1 MANASYT
8 IDRNEANNNNK
19 LSPKPLIPKRKKRGF
34 KSILKKSI
42 LPHTILI
49 TVGFLFL
56 VPFLWLFLTSLKTAD
71 EIFAIPI
78 QWFPSEWQ
86 WTNYID
92 AIQAIPFF
100 KYIWNTVVIC
110 LFSVLGQLLS
120 APLVAYGF
128 AKLKFIG
135 RDFLFYLMMS
145 TMILPYQIT
154 MIPLYVLYTKMGI
167 VEHAPTLPL
176 ILPNFFGAA
185 FYIFLLRQFFMGIPN
200 EYSESARMD
209 GASEFR
215 IYWQIILPLSKPVLF
230 TVALLTFLGAW
241 SDYLGPLIYLNDPST
256 WTLSLG
262 LRGYI
267 GSNQID
273 WGMLMA
279 AATMFTVPIVILYF
293 FVQRQFIEGISMTGF
308 K

>member
-1 MANASYT
+1 MDQLHRCNPSY
-8 IDRNEANNNNK
+8 
-19 LSPKPLIPKRKKRGF
+19 S
-34 KSILKKSI
+34 
-42 LPHTILI
+42 
-49 TVGFLFL
+49 
-56 VPFLWLFLTSLKTAD
+56 
-71 EIFAIPI
+71 
-78 QWFPSEWQ
+78 
-86 WTNYID
+86 
-92 AIQAIPFF
+92 FF

>member
-1 MANASYT
+1 MANTSYSVNGKKAT
-8 IDRNEANNNNK
+8 NQH
-19 LSPKPLIPKRKKRGF
+19 SPQPLILKKKKRRF
-34 KSILKKSI
+34 SVVLKKSI
-42 LPHTILI
+42 LPHAILMS
-49 TVGFLFL
+49 VGFLFL
-56 VPFLWLFLTSLKTAD
+56 VPFLWLFLTSLKTPD
-71 EIFAIPI
+71 EIFAIPPK
-78 QWFPSEWQ
+78 WLPSEWQ
-86 WTNYID
+86 WSNYTD
-92 AIQAIPFF
+92 ATQAIPFF

-110 LFSVLGQLLS
+110 LFSVAGQLLS

-128 AKLKFIG
+128 AKMKFKG
-135 RDFLFYLMMS
+135 RNVLFYIMMA
-145 TMILPYQIT
+145 TMILPYQVT

-167 VEHAPTLPL
+167 VENAPTLPL

-200 EYSESARMD
+200 EYSESAKMD

-230 TVALLTFLGAW
+230 TVALLTFLAAW
-241 SDYLGPLIYLNDPST
+241 SDYLGPLIYLNDPET

-262 LRGYI
+262 LRGFI

-273 WGMLMA
+273 WSMLMA
-279 AATMFTVPIVILYF
+279 SATMFTVPIVILYF